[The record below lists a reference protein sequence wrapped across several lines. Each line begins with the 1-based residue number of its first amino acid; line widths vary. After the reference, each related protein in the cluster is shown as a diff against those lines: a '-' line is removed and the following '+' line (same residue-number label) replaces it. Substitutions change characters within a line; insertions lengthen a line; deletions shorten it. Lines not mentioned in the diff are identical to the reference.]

1 MAGRART
8 FTAALLLVL
17 PVSVGVGTT
26 PAHAAAVE
34 LVNPTGGCWSY
45 VPDRSVDDVL
55 TSPVAKDLDPKA
67 LRAWG
72 SGVAPTTL
80 SLEARDGTTDRTAG
94 ARLTVENGPVI
105 DPAVATAG
113 TATATVT
120 VQPAAGLPAGVEP
133 SIERLE
139 APFEAQA
146 GKPVTDLVL
155 EGDFTGDFGDT
166 HVIELQSIFF
176 DVPGAPGA
184 PGAPDADGS
193 LLVCNGQE
201 LGEPTVGLAPD
212 LTPGVNPA
220 TTPLPIGLN
229 DTFIGHDVRTLA
241 IQDVKGQA
249 VTSAFRAGDT
259 VELRGSGIDAG
270 DAFTAE
276 ICDANNTCA
285 TAPGDL
291 FADSQGNAEATIT
304 IGDDLAG
311 GQALVTVKS
320 DSVTLPRPSAVV
332 LGAPSV
338 TAVEKEGKGRLRVAL
353 SGVGWDPAATVV
365 IEGRTP
371 EAASSDSNVEVT
383 VGADGT
389 FKTRFVATDVD
400 TTELRLSQER
410 EGGLAALGQ
419 THTLEYLVPI
429 EPPADQP
436 DERDGGNSGG
446 SGTGNPGGSTTV
458 VPPASGTAVA
468 PPVEI
473 PLPGERPVDEVN
485 GPTGAV
491 PGSEATPL
499 KISEANLA
507 GEASVGEMFGGSS
520 RREVRFLAENVSA
533 AVVTNPLVR
542 LGVGRDA
549 GVEPV
554 IVAAEVGDLQPGA
567 RVAVAVDVALPMAS
581 FGVYQVVGQVGDS
594 DESRF
599 GLEWQTYPWGLIA
612 LNLMG
617 VALLVWGLWRRQQR
631 RMNPAPLVAGGEDD
645 EAGASVI
652 DLTAL
657 DNWWGNGKIGRPVD
671 DNDSVVDMEAA
682 NKWWA
687 KRDSKVS

>member
-34 LVNPTGGCWSY
+34 LVNPAGGCWSY

-55 TSPVAKDLDPKA
+55 VSPVVSDRSTA
-67 LRAWG
+67 LEAWG

-80 SLEARDGTTDRTAG
+80 TLEARDGTTDRTAG

-105 DPAVATAG
+105 DPALDTVG

-139 APFEAQA
+139 AKFDAQA
-146 GKPVTDLVL
+146 GMPVTDLVL
-155 EGDFTGDFGDT
+155 TGDFAGDFGDT

-176 DVPGAPGA
+176 DAPGT
-184 PGAPDADGS
+184 PGAPDPDGS
-193 LLVCNGQE
+193 VLVCNGQE
-201 LGEPTVGLAPD
+201 LGEPTVGPLPD

-220 TTPLPIGLN
+220 TTPVSIGLK

-276 ICDANNTCA
+276 ICDVNKTCA
-285 TAPGDL
+285 STPGAL
-291 FADSQGNAEATIT
+291 VADSQGNAAATIT
-304 IGDDLAG
+304 IGDDLAAG
-311 GQALVTVKS
+311 EALITVKS

-338 TAVEKEGKGRLRVAL
+338 AAVEKEGKGRLRVAL

-365 IEGRTP
+365 VEGRTP
-371 EAASSDSNVEVT
+371 DAASSDAQVEVT

-429 EPPADQP
+429 VPPEKEPGENPP
-436 DERDGGNSGG
+436 
-446 SGTGNPGGSTTV
+446 GNPGEPSNPGGTSTTV
-458 VPPASGTAVA
+458 PPVSGTAVA

-473 PLPGERPVDEVN
+473 PLPGDRPVDEVN
-485 GPTGAV
+485 GPAGGVA
-491 PGSEATPL
+491 PSAETPL

-520 RREVRFLAENVSA
+520 RREVRFLAENVSSS
-533 AVVTNPLVR
+533 VVTNPLVR
-542 LGVGRDA
+542 LGVGREA

-594 DESRF
+594 EESRF

-617 VALLVWGLWRRQQR
+617 VALLAWGLWRRQQR
-631 RMNPAPLVAGGEDD
+631 RMNPAPLVAGAEDD

-682 NKWWA
+682 DKWWA